1 MKNLCIPINLVIQ
14 LFLFQPW
21 KVVVRLIF
29 LHAATFGIAKVTGD
43 FANDGVGMTFS
54 NSISDLG
61 FSLKQS
67 PPINSQGFFFQY
79 CLFAIVRDLFV
90 FPSKL
95 ASFLIY
101 SLSLSLSLSL
111 YIYIYIYIYIY
122 LSIFRSLSPS

>member
-54 NSISDLG
+54 
-61 FSLKQS
+61 KS

-101 SLSLSLSLSL
+101 SLSLSLSLSI
-111 YIYIYIYIYIY
+111 YIYIYIYIYI
-122 LSIFRSLSPS
+122 FRSLSPS